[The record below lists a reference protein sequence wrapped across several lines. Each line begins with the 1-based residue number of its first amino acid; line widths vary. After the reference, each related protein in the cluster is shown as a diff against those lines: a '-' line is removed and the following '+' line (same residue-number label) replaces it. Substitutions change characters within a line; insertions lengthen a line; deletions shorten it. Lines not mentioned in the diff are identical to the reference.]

1 MCEIA
6 VSRELEGFQMSS
18 LRFVVALTIGAAAFA
33 QESITEP
40 VPDAK
45 HVQRILQ
52 QFAQGSLTLEPNR
65 GKLLTA

>member
-1 MCEIA
+1 
-6 VSRELEGFQMSS
+6 MSS